1 MYNNL
6 KFKFNIQLFAED
18 GQGEKTNDLLSYE
31 LLKKEHDELKEYVK
45 NLENGY
51 NKQLEDIKNVIRSGN
66 RYNGQEK
73 QDNYNEKDKKELE
86 EELFAEL
93 KKRL

>member
-1 MYNNL
+1 MYKNL
-6 KFKFNIQLFAED
+6 KFKLNIQLFAEPE
-18 GQGEKTNDLLSYE
+18 QKEKTNDLLSYE

-66 RYNGQEK
+66 HYNGQEK
-73 QDNYNEKDKKELE
+73 QDNDKEKDN
-86 EELFAEL
+86 EELG
-93 KKRL
+93 KRLFEDLMKR